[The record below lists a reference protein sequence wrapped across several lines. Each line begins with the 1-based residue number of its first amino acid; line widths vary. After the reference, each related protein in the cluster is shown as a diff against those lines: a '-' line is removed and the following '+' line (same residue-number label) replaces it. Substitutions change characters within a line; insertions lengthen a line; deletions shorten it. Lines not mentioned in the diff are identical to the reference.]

1 MSVNAEKRD
10 WLKVVT
16 LRDTEFWWARKD
28 LNLGP
33 MDYESTALTAELRAL
48 CQRNIDILLHLVNG
62 AGNSRSRSYCSS
74 ASSGVSCSFLRAV
87 LQAWIVARLFACRE
101 LMIECQMCGAPG
113 LLAHIAMSLIDSQL
127 SVNAC
132 SQQLRFGS
140 GKS

>member
-1 MSVNAEKRD
+1 
-10 WLKVVT
+10 
-16 LRDTEFWWARKD
+16 
-28 LNLGP
+28 
-33 MDYESTALTAELRAL
+33 
-48 CQRNIDILLHLVNG
+48 VNG

-132 SQQLRFGS
+132 GC
-140 GKS
+140 